1 LTLALKSAS
10 EKKVKIK
17 LILSGNSDIP
27 LLKNAT
33 YFFYAYYLKNNIEI
47 YEWDKSVLH
56 GKAAVVDGSWST
68 IGSFNLNHLSSYA
81 SIEMNLGIHSKTFS
95 EDFQLHLSQIIKECR
110 KIAPDT
116 IDKKQ
121 TIITQIKN
129 RICYWLIKITLITIT
144 YFPYKRFMKLK

>member
-1 LTLALKSAS
+1 MD
-10 EKKVKIK
+10 
-17 LILSGNSDIP
+17 GN
-27 LLKNAT
+27 
-33 YFFYAYYLKNNIEI
+33 
-47 YEWDKSVLH
+47 
-56 GKAAVVDGSWST
+56 WST

-129 RICYWLIKITLITIT
+129 RLSYWLIKITLVTIT
-144 YFPYKRFMKLK
+144 FFPYKRFMKLK